1 MPDPSGAAIKAACT
15 HWLSQHVPVPV
26 GERLR
31 GLASSPHAA
40 LEPDVYGKGGAVAVL
55 EARTAE
61 LLGKPAAVFVAKGMT
76 AQLCSLRA
84 HIEARGTTDVAIHP
98 QSHLDVDEAGAIER
112 VGGAAAIRLGRYRP
126 FGVAELQAVT
136 DRLAAVVI
144 ELPLRRSGYL
154 LPPLGELKAISAHCR
169 DHRIPLHFD
178 GARLWEAAAA
188 YGVPLADLA
197 ALADSVYVSFY
208 KGLGGL
214 GGAMLLGSEA
224 HIAALAPWKTRYGG
238 SHFTSYPQ
246 AISALEG
253 LDRHLPRMDHYAARA
268 RSLAQTL
275 DGTIAARVHPL
286 PPQGNAFQLLL
297 KGSPA
302 QLAESNLAFASQ
314 HKVWLFNAF
323 VEAPTDGQ
331 SVGEVVIGNAADHF
345 DDDAAWNW
353 LAEFSQS
360 A

>member
-197 ALADSVYVSFY
+197 ALAAIQVNAGDISFAAALFVF
-208 KGLGGL
+208 GLYSALMPKRPKINPLSLISFTTGAGAVMLIPLVGWEISGGDVL
-214 GGAMLLGSEA
+214 KSDTLTISTVVFVVIFPSTMAYLFFNRGIELIGPNRAAPFFHLVPVFGSAMAILLLGEKPELF
-224 HIAALAPWKTRYGG
+224 HLVGYALVLAGIFTASRRGSSRTR
-238 SHFTSYPQ
+238 T
-246 AISALEG
+246 
-253 LDRHLPRMDHYAARA
+253 
-268 RSLAQTL
+268 
-275 DGTIAARVHPL
+275 
-286 PPQGNAFQLLL
+286 
-297 KGSPA
+297 
-302 QLAESNLAFASQ
+302 
-314 HKVWLFNAF
+314 
-323 VEAPTDGQ
+323 
-331 SVGEVVIGNAADHF
+331 
-345 DDDAAWNW
+345 
-353 LAEFSQS
+353 
-360 A
+360 